1 MQIKYFPGTTIPFNP
16 SLSANCF
23 LVISSLCTATGGIT
37 LSQLMEMTGLE
48 GTTVQNW
55 VKRAWVSKTT
65 HKKYNEGQ
73 IARILIISVL
83 RESLPLEQ
91 ISGLMSYVNGSVDD
105 MSDDIIDEGE
115 LYSRLCAIIYELDE
129 NKLSADSIKS
139 AIKEH
144 LADYEGPLPD
154 SKERLFGA
162 LRVMVTAYIAA
173 MIKRKSERLCNELLA
188 CDKEQP

>member
-1 MQIKYFPGTTIPFNP
+1 MQMKHFPGTAIPFNP
-16 SLSANCF
+16 ALHKNSF
-23 LVISSLCTATGGIT
+23 LVISSLCAATGGIT
-37 LSQLMEMTGLE
+37 LSQIVEMTGLE

-55 VKRAWVSKTT
+55 VKRGWVSKTVG
-65 HKKYNEGQ
+65 KKYNERQ

-83 RESLPLEQ
+83 RDSIPLTQ
-91 ISGLMSYVNGSVDD
+91 IAGLMSYVNGSVDD

-129 NKLSADSIKS
+129 NKLSTGSIKS

-144 LADYEGPLPD
+144 LADYKGPLPD

-173 MIKRKSERLCNELLA
+173 MIKRKSEKLCHELLN
-188 CDKEQP
+188 DSTIQ